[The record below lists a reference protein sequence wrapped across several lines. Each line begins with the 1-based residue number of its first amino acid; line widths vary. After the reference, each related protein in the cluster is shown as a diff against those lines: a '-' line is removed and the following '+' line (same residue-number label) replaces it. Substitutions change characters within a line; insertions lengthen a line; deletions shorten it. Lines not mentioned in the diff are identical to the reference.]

1 MSELCNKILFV
12 CFCVFAC
19 IPLLVLFVFSFFL
32 YLLVEL
38 TGALMRGTPQ
48 SKRRA
53 RASVK
58 TLANS
63 FRKSWLDE

>member
-1 MSELCNKILFV
+1 MSELLNKILFV
-12 CFCVFAC
+12 CFCVLAL
-19 IPLLVLFVFSFFL
+19 IPLAVLFLFSFLL

-38 TGALMRGTPQ
+38 TGALMRGNPQ

-53 RASVK
+53 RASIK
-58 TLANS
+58 SLANS

>member
-38 TGALMRGTPQ
+38 TGALMRGMMK

-53 RASVK
+53 KANIK
-58 TLANS
+58 NLANS
-63 FRKSWLDE
+63 LRNTWLDE